1 MVQHIAVS
9 RRLLDHRSIEPHNHL
24 ADPAKF
30 AQAKLAA
37 SPYAPLRRLT
47 CDSHEGVLSI
57 RGQVSSFY
65 LKQLAQTAV
74 RGVPGVEEVNNQ
86 VQVV

>member
-1 MVQHIAVS
+1 MVQRIVVS
-9 RRLLDHRSIEPHNHL
+9 RRPLDHHSSGPRTPR
-24 ADPAKF
+24 ADPAKLG
-30 AQAKLAA
+30 QAKLAA

-57 RGQVSSFY
+57 RGQVATFY

-74 RGVPGVEEVNNQ
+74 RGLPGVEEVNNQ